1 MGKRSRLTGL
11 LVVAIAAVSALVVWP
26 VVGAASTSTSA
37 ASATYNDPS
46 GDATNGGPDVTTV
59 SVSDDS
65 TGTITVAI
73 SVPNRSSLT
82 DSDGILAY
90 FDTDKNPGTGGNGFE
105 YEVGWIQGQ
114 TLFMP
119 WDGSNFTPTKPG
131 SFKGSYSNGT
141 ATFSIDKA
149 DFGGSTAFD
158 FFVATTG
165 DTGDSTSD
173 RAPDSGNY
181 SFPSGGS
188 SGGGSQPPP
197 PPGQPPPPPPPGGGK
212 GTLTAAKFRV
222 GTAHAGKRFT
232 ASMVVSV
239 TATKLSVKTAVSCSA
254 KLSGK
259 AVPVARKGSVLSGR
273 ASCTW
278 AVPKNTKGK
287 QIKGSITATYQRAK
301 ITRTFSTRVRA

>member
-1 MGKRSRLTGL
+1 LIA
-11 LVVAIAAVSALVVWP
+11 VAATATAVAVLWP
-26 VVGAASTSTSA
+26 VVGAASPSRTA
-37 ASATYNDPS
+37 DSATYTDPS
-46 GDATNGGPDVTTV
+46 GDASNGGPDVTTV

-65 TGTITVAI
+65 SGKITVSI
-73 SVPNRSSLT
+73 SVPNRGSLT

-90 FDTDKNPGTGGNGFE
+90 FDTDRNPGTGGNGFE

-141 ATFSIDKA
+141 ATFSVDKA

-158 FFVATTG
+158 FFVSTTG

-181 SFPSGGS
+181 GFPSGGT

-212 GTLTAAKFRV
+212 GGSGKLTAAKFRV

-239 TATKLSVKTAVSCSA
+239 TATKLTVKTVVSCAA

-259 AVPVARKGSVLSGR
+259 ALKVSRKGSVLSGR

-278 AVPKNTKGK
+278 AVPRNSKGK
-287 QIKGSITATYQRAK
+287 QLKGSITANYQGAK
-301 ITRTFSTRVRA
+301 ITKSFSTRVRA